1 MKENR
6 LVKSQIPLRKAFFL
20 KTNNNKQIGTIKT
33 KLTEGANSA
42 TFGDCKGLFGWKVI
56 LLALDWELLGEDGT
70 VRQDVVVKIGQLRF
84 ARHRTIAFISLGEI
98 NFCFSLFRGS
108 EVTSLRNFSESPLPF
123 QKAEDSL
130 LESS

>member
-6 LVKSQIPLRKAFFL
+6 LVKSQIPLRKVFFL

-70 VRQDVVVKIGQLRF
+70 VRQRRCGQNRATQICAAPNHRLHFSWRNKLLFFSFSRF
-84 ARHRTIAFISLGEI
+84 RR
-98 NFCFSLFRGS
+98 
-108 EVTSLRNFSESPLPF
+108 
-123 QKAEDSL
+123 D
-130 LESS
+130 

>member
-56 LLALDWELLGEDGT
+56 LLALDWELLGEDGA
-70 VRQDVVVKIGQLRF
+70 VRQRRCGQNRATQICAAPNHRLHFSWRNKLFSSSSRF
-84 ARHRTIAFISLGEI
+84 RS
-98 NFCFSLFRGS
+98 
-108 EVTSLRNFSESPLPF
+108 
-123 QKAEDSL
+123 D
-130 LESS
+130 

>member
-6 LVKSQIPLRKAFFL
+6 LVKSQIPLRKVFFL

-56 LLALDWELLGEDGT
+56 LLALDWELLGENGT
-70 VRQDVVVKIGQLRF
+70 VRQRRCGQNR
-84 ARHRTIAFISLGEI
+84 ATQICAAPNHSLH
-98 NFCFSLFRGS
+98 FLLAKQTFVFLFF
-108 EVTSLRNFSESPLPF
+108 EV
-123 QKAEDSL
+123 QK
-130 LESS
+130 